1 MTLSTERWAGAFNRQ
16 PALKD
21 VDSGEVWSFQ
31 VLHTQ
36 VLSWAVW
43 LSKQGLQRGD
53 RVLWLARNRIEF
65 FALLLACH
73 RQGWVLVPM
82 NWRESIEVLHLQN
95 QLIAPRLVVYEAAF
109 ESVAISLQREA
120 GAGLLEL
127 NSRPD
132 LQRDDLPEAS
142 EAGADEP
149 WYLLFTSGTT
159 GIPKAV
165 IYSPGM
171 ALANAANV
179 RAAMSLDHADVTA
192 SVLPHYHTA
201 GINLFALPLLMQ
213 GGSVR
218 VYARFDP
225 EAFMADI
232 IGQQVTVLLLVPT
245 QFRRL
250 TGTRGFAN
258 TPSLEGC
265 ARVLATGGGPID
277 RQVLHDWAGKGAA
290 VRNGCGMTESGPTL
304 FFQTDAEAREAP
316 GCVGQPMPLSEI
328 RLIGP
333 HGDAVTDGQT
343 GEVWVR
349 GPAVTPGYWRNE
361 SANQLAFYAGW
372 YRSGDLALREPQTGQ
387 YRIVDRVTDMYIC
400 GGENVFPAEVEQV
413 LLQHR
418 GVEDAAIAG
427 EHDPTWGE
435 TGVAFIVLKPGDRTT
450 QEDMQYFARQRLA
463 PYKVPHRWVFLEALP
478 KTPTG
483 KVRRSR
489 IRSWLR
495 SPPPLSTL

>member
-1 MTLSTERWAGAFNRQ
+1 MTLSTELWAGQFDRQ

-31 VLHTQ
+31 DLHHQ
-36 VLSWAVW
+36 VLSWVVW
-43 LSKQGLQRGD
+43 LSQQGVQRGD
-53 RVLWLARNRIEF
+53 RVIWLARNRIDF
-65 FALLLACH
+65 FAILMACH

-82 NWRESIEVLHLQN
+82 NWRETIEVLHQQN
-95 QLIAPRLVVYEAAF
+95 QVINPRLVVFEAAF

-120 GAGLLEL
+120 SAGRLEL
-127 NSRPD
+127 SSRPE
-132 LQRDDLPEAS
+132 LGYEAVPDAC
-142 EAGADEP
+142 ETNAAQP

-165 IYSPGM
+165 IYTPAM

-179 RAAMSLDHADVTA
+179 RAAMSQAPADVSA
-192 SVLPHYHTA
+192 SVLPQYHTA

-232 IGQQVTVLLLVPT
+232 IAQRISVLLLVPT

-250 TGTRGFAN
+250 TETHGFSERS
-258 TPSLEGC
+258 SLEGC
-265 ARVLATGGGPID
+265 ARVFASGGGPID
-277 RQVLHDWAGKGAA
+277 RQVLDVWAGKGVV

-316 GCVGQPMPLSEI
+316 GSVGLPMPLSEV
-328 RLIGP
+328 RLVGP
-333 HGDAVTDGQT
+333 HGDAVADGQT

-349 GPAVTPGYWRNE
+349 GPAVTPGYWCNE
-361 SANQLAFYAGW
+361 SANQSAFSDGW
-372 YRSGDLALREPQTGQ
+372 YHSGDLALREPQTGQ

-400 GGENVFPAEVEQV
+400 GGENVFPADVEQV

-418 GVEDAAIAG
+418 GVQDVAVAG
-427 EHDPTWGE
+427 EYDPTWGE

-450 QEDMQYFARQRLA
+450 QEDIRHFARQRLA
-463 PYKVPHRWVFLEALP
+463 PYKVPHRWVFLDALP

-483 KVRRSR
+483 KVRRTR

-495 SPPPLSTL
+495 TPNAIPTL